1 MSDSP
6 HHSKPTTSPE
16 PFEGD
21 RGWKSL
27 ERTPDELV
35 MFAAVVALLAVAV
48 LAALIGGAVG
58 VGMLF
63 VVLSFLTL
71 AILVLMSV
79 G

>member
-1 MSDSP
+1 MSDSHP
-6 HHSKPTTSPE
+6 HSKPAASPE

-27 ERTPDELV
+27 ERTPDELA
-35 MFAAVVALLAVAV
+35 MFGAVVALLAIAV
-48 LAALIGGAVG
+48 LAALIGGVVG

-63 VVLSFLTL
+63 VVLSFATL